1 MAPNNENLT
10 VTLYKVNDLRVELKP
25 IPEPKDDEVLLK
37 MDSVGI
43 CGSDVHYW
51 MKGAIGDFVVKAPMI
66 IGHEGAGVVQRCGKN
81 VKTLKP
87 GDRVAIEPGYPC
99 RMCDYCKTGRYNLC
113 PDMTFAATPPVDGNL
128 RQYYCH
134 PADFCFK
141 IPDTMTMEEA
151 ALMEP
156 TAVAVHSCRRAGV
169 ELGKTVL
176 VCGAGPIGL
185 VNVVVAQAMGA
196 TEVVV
201 TDIDEGRLKV
211 AKSLGATATYLVK
224 RGKTPQECA
233 EEIVSN
239 FTENFKPNI
248 TIECSGAQPS
258 ICTGIYAT
266 RPGGVMVCVGLG
278 AEHITMPIVHAAVH
292 EIDLRGIF
300 RYSNCYP
307 AAIGMVAS
315 GKVDLKPL
323 VTHRYDLKDA
333 IKAFETARDGTG
345 GAIKVM
351 LKC

>member
-1 MAPNNENLT
+1 
-10 VTLYKVNDLRVELKP
+10 
-25 IPEPKDDEVLLK
+25 
-37 MDSVGI
+37 
-43 CGSDVHYW
+43 
-51 MKGAIGDFVVKAPMI
+51 MI
-66 IGHEGAGVVQRCGKN
+66 LIK
-81 VKTLKP
+81 
-87 GDRVAIEPGYPC
+87 
-99 RMCDYCKTGRYNLC
+99 
-113 PDMTFAATPPVDGNL
+113 
-128 RQYYCH
+128 
-134 PADFCFK
+134 
-141 IPDTMTMEEA
+141 EEK
-151 ALMEP
+151 LNY
-156 TAVAVHSCRRAGV
+156 
-169 ELGKTVL
+169 
-176 VCGAGPIGL
+176 IF
-185 VNVVVAQAMGA
+185 NF
-196 TEVVV
+196 
-201 TDIDEGRLKV
+201 KV